1 MGDMNNNFQPANAA
15 AGGFAPP
22 VAAPVPVAAAPM
34 VGFAGPAPLPPSPVV
49 CVVEIVTTPKW
60 INEIFMPNWQ
70 TVQNRPNNPGG
81 WLLGG
86 PVVNRA
92 GGTRT
97 RPIQA
102 LQFAVHPYNLSQ
114 VMRTKVFEKAKV
126 RALFHPSLE
135 AGAPPG
141 ATVLSPYREGVLA
154 AMAAHLIRQGNPAQ
168 AAMFTTAQ
176 GFIDA
181 ERNARAAA
189 AARPVEVEDE
199 EEFANLNNEGN
210 PRPAAAMARPAPKV
224 RKPRSKKAVALTVA
238 PDENED
244 EYAEESE
251 GGNNNNENYVEGG
264 AGGGRLRVKKQPS
277 AEAAAGGGGGGAPP
291 VMAAVAL
298 PAVAEPAPAPVP
310 DAVASQEE
318 AVLTESQEFAMNG
331 LAAAFGAGLNM
342 NPVAGGFGRVPEAPE
357 VTAAAKSE
365 SQEYADQF
373 GDIDLG
379 PDELAQLFGYAPA
392 GGGGGGGGGGG
403 AYRRRTR
410 RLRKAIRRAGRK
422 SRKSRR

>member
-1 MGDMNNNFQPANAA
+1 MANAMNNNFQPANAA
-15 AGGFAPP
+15 AGGFAPGP
-22 VAAPVPVAAAPM
+22 VPVPVPVAAVA
-34 VGFAGPAPLPPSPVV
+34 GFAGPAPLPPSPVV

-60 INEIFMPNWQ
+60 INDIFMPNWRTIQ
-70 TVQNRPNNPGG
+70 HRADNPGG

-102 LQFAVHPYNLSQ
+102 LQFAVHPYNLHQ
-114 VMRTKVFEKAKV
+114 VMRTRVFEKAKV
-126 RALFHPSLE
+126 RAIFHPSLE
-135 AGAPPG
+135 AGAAPG

-154 AMAAHLIRQGNPAQ
+154 AMAGHLTRQGNLAQ

-181 ERNARAAA
+181 ERHARAAA

-199 EEFANLNNEGN
+199 EEFLNNEGH
-210 PRPAAAMARPAPKV
+210 AMAGPARAAPKAP
-224 RKPRSKKAVALTVA
+224 KPRSKKAVALTVA
-238 PDENED
+238 PDEDED
-244 EYAEESE
+244 EYAEASE
-251 GGNNNNENYVEGG
+251 GGNNNNENYVNGGGG
-264 AGGGRLRVKKQPS
+264 ASARVRVKKQPS
-277 AEAAAGGGGGGAPP
+277 AAAGGGGGGGGGGGAPP
-291 VMAAVAL
+291 VMAAVPL
-298 PAVAEPAPAPVP
+298 PAPVP
-310 DAVASQEE
+310 DVVASQEE

-331 LAAAFGAGLNM
+331 LAASFGAGLNM
-342 NPVAGGFGRVPEAPE
+342 NPAAGGFARVPEEPA
-357 VTAAAKSE
+357 VTDAAKTE
-365 SQEYADQF
+365 SQEFAEKF
-373 GDIDLG
+373 GDEDLTEE
-379 PDELAQLFGYAPA
+379 ELAQLFGYAPF
-392 GGGGGGGGGGG
+392 GGGGGGGVGGGGGG

>member
-15 AGGFAPP
+15 AGGFAAPM
-22 VAAPVPVAAAPM
+22 AAPVPVAAAPM

-49 CVVEIVTTPKW
+49 CVIEIVTTPKW

-135 AGAPPG
+135 AGAAPG
-141 ATVLSPYREGVLA
+141 TTVLSPYREGVLT
-154 AMAAHLIRQGNPAQ
+154 AMAAHLTRQGNPAQ

-181 ERNARAAA
+181 ERGARAAA

-238 PDENED
+238 PDEDED
-244 EYAEESE
+244 EYAEASE

-264 AGGGRLRVKKQPS
+264 AGARVRVKKQPS
-277 AEAAAGGGGGGAPP
+277 AEAAAGGGGAPP
-291 VMAAVAL
+291 VMAAVPL

-318 AVLTESQEFAMNG
+318 AVLTESQEFAMTG

-342 NPVAGGFGRVPEAPE
+342 NPVAGGFARMPEAPE

-365 SQEYADQF
+365 SQQYAEQF

-379 PDELAQLFGYAPA
+379 PDELAQLFGYAPH
-392 GGGGGGGGGGG
+392 GGGGGG
-403 AYRRRTR
+403 AGGTYRRRTR
-410 RLRKAIRRAGRK
+410 RLRRAGRK

>member
-15 AGGFAPP
+15 AGGFAAPM
-22 VAAPVPVAAAPM
+22 AAPVPVAAAPM

-49 CVVEIVTTPKW
+49 CVIEIVTTPKW

-135 AGAPPG
+135 AGAAPG

-154 AMAAHLIRQGNPAQ
+154 AMAAHLTRQGNPAQ

-181 ERNARAAA
+181 ERGARAAA

-238 PDENED
+238 PDEDED
-244 EYAEESE
+244 EYAEASE

-264 AGGGRLRVKKQPS
+264 AGARVRVKKQPS
-277 AEAAAGGGGGGAPP
+277 AEAAAGGGGAPP
-291 VMAAVAL
+291 VMAAVPL

-318 AVLTESQEFAMNG
+318 AVLTESQEFAMTG

-342 NPVAGGFGRVPEAPE
+342 NPVAGGFARMPEAPE

-365 SQEYADQF
+365 SQQYAEQF

-379 PDELAQLFGYAPA
+379 PDELAQLFGYAPH
-392 GGGGGGGGGGG
+392 GGGGGG
-403 AYRRRTR
+403 AGGTYRRRTR
-410 RLRKAIRRAGRK
+410 RLRRARRK

>member
-1 MGDMNNNFQPANAA
+1 
-15 AGGFAPP
+15 
-22 VAAPVPVAAAPM
+22 M

-49 CVVEIVTTPKW
+49 CVIEIVTTPKW

-135 AGAPPG
+135 AGAAPG

-154 AMAAHLIRQGNPAQ
+154 AMAAHLTRQGNPAQ

-181 ERNARAAA
+181 ERGARAAA

-238 PDENED
+238 PDEDED
-244 EYAEESE
+244 EYAEASE

-264 AGGGRLRVKKQPS
+264 AGARVRVKKQPS
-277 AEAAAGGGGGGAPP
+277 AEAAAGGGGAPP
-291 VMAAVAL
+291 VMAAVPL

-318 AVLTESQEFAMNG
+318 AVLTESQEFAMTG

-342 NPVAGGFGRVPEAPE
+342 NPVAGGFARMPEAPE

-365 SQEYADQF
+365 SQQYAEQF

-379 PDELAQLFGYAPA
+379 PDELAQLFGYAPH
-392 GGGGGGGGGGG
+392 GGGGGG
-403 AYRRRTR
+403 AGGTYRRRTR
-410 RLRKAIRRAGRK
+410 RLRRARRK

>member
-114 VMRTKVFEKAKV
+114 VMRTRVFEKAKV

-210 PRPAAAMARPAPKV
+210 PRPAAAMARP
-224 RKPRSKKAVALTVA
+224 
-238 PDENED
+238 
-244 EYAEESE
+244 
-251 GGNNNNENYVEGG
+251 ENYVEGG
-264 AGGGRLRVKKQPS
+264 AGGGRVRVKKQPS

-318 AVLTESQEFAMNG
+318 AVLTESQEFAMTG

-342 NPVAGGFGRVPEAPE
+342 NPVAGGFARVPEAPE

-392 GGGGGGGGGGG
+392 GGGGGGAGG

>member
-1 MGDMNNNFQPANAA
+1 MNNNFQPANAA
-15 AGGFAPP
+15 AGGFAAPM
-22 VAAPVPVAAAPM
+22 AAPVPVAAAPM

-49 CVVEIVTTPKW
+49 CVIEIVTTPKW

-135 AGAPPG
+135 AGAAPG

-154 AMAAHLIRQGNPAQ
+154 AMAAHLTRQGNPAQ

-181 ERNARAAA
+181 ERGARAAA

-238 PDENED
+238 PDEDED
-244 EYAEESE
+244 EYAEASE

-264 AGGGRLRVKKQPS
+264 AGARVRVKKQPS
-277 AEAAAGGGGGGAPP
+277 AEAAAGGGGAPP
-291 VMAAVAL
+291 VMAAVPL
-298 PAVAEPAPAPVP
+298 PAPAAEPAPAPVP

-318 AVLTESQEFAMNG
+318 AVLTESQEFAMTG

-342 NPVAGGFGRVPEAPE
+342 NPVAGGFARMPEAPE

-365 SQEYADQF
+365 SQQYAEQF

-392 GGGGGGGGGGG
+392 RGGSGGGGAGG

-410 RLRKAIRRAGRK
+410 RLRRAGRK